1 MVMLAGCFICIII
14 RISETVQS
22 QLLSLNTQRQK
33 QVMDVLKSRNCEVY
47 IIRFLK
53 NLHMSEC
60 CHIIA
65 FTP

>member
-1 MVMLAGCFICIII
+1 MVMLADFICIII
-14 RISETVQS
+14 KISKTVQS

-53 NLHMSEC
+53 NPHMSEC
-60 CHIIA
+60 CHIIT